1 MNRMK
6 RFSILFSC
14 LVLSLFFACKPD
26 PVEPDTP
33 DEPSQD
39 SLIIQDS
46 SFIYHKG
53 VLIINEGTFTYANSS
68 LTFYDPWTD
77 TVENYVFLNA
87 NGATLGDVGQSM
99 CVLDGQL
106 YIVVNNSNLIYKANA
121 YNFKCDLNGAYMM
134 TGFFSPRFM
143 HPVSS
148 TKAYVSDIIGTELW
162 IINPQTMTHTG
173 SIPMGKSTETMVQ
186 VDNELY
192 VTNWSK
198 YYVQDMENNTVQVV
212 DLENDTK
219 IADITVGVE
228 PNGMVVDRNG
238 KVWVLC
244 EGAIWT
250 EDAED
255 PTLWRIDPETKQ
267 AECMV
272 TFDKNNYDNPRE
284 LAIDPS
290 GTLLYYFRN
299 GDVHRVSIDSP
310 TVEDSFLIPSEGR
323 LFYKIAVDPWEGDVY
338 VTDARNYVMEG
349 AVYRYSDEGDL
360 KYTFDAGIIPAY
372 MLFY

>member
-1 MNRMK
+1 MK
-6 RFSILFSC
+6 RFGIIFSC
-14 LVLSLFFACKPD
+14 LVLSLLFACKPD

-33 DEPSQD
+33 DDPGQD
-39 SLIIQDS
+39 TTIVN
-46 SFIYHKG
+46 HRG

-68 LTFYDPWTD
+68 LTFYDPLAD

-87 NGATLGDVGQSM
+87 NGATLGDVGESM

-134 TGFFSPRFM
+134 TGFYSPRFM

-148 TKAYVSDIIGTELW
+148 TKAYVSDIVGTELW

-186 VDNELY
+186 VGQELY
-192 VTNWSK
+192 VANWSK

-212 DLENDTK
+212 DINNDTK
-219 IADITVGVE
+219 IADITVGIE

-238 KVWVLC
+238 KIWVLC
-244 EGAIWT
+244 EGAVWT

-272 TFDKNNYDNPRE
+272 TFDKNNYDNPHE

-299 GDVHRVSIDSP
+299 GDVHRVNIDTPS
-310 TVEDSFLIPSEGR
+310 EEDDSFMIPNEGR

-349 AVYRYSDEGDL
+349 AVYRYSDDGVL
-360 KYTFDAGIIPAY
+360 KFTFDAGIIPAY